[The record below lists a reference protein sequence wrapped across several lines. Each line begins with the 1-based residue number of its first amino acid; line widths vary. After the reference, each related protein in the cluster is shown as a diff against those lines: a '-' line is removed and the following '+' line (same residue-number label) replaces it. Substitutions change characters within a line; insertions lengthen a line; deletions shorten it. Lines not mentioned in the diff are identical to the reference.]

1 MSAIAEKNISRAPLD
16 ILVLAGIN
24 DLRFWP
30 LGGLDDWRYLKQFS
44 IRAPANLVCQMN
56 GGQNT

>member
-24 DLRFWP
+24 DLRF
-30 LGGLDDWRYLKQFS
+30 
-44 IRAPANLVCQMN
+44 
-56 GGQNT
+56 